1 MANINYSKIIEE
13 LRQEIRQIRANAE
26 RDIVELQSTINVLER
41 KSNASPVKQAQQ
53 AKPSRTAPDL
63 SLTSPQS
70 PTEENLVIEMLRSV
84 GGRGTAM
91 QLYTAMLESG
101 FQFNYRTPT
110 PQLGYSIGLSKTRH
124 TFKRVRYDKET
135 NTYYI

>member
-110 PQLGYSIGLSKTRH
+110 PQLGYSIG
-124 TFKRVRYDKET
+124 V
-135 NTYYI
+135 